1 MDYHRIDLDR
11 RDLEAIWCSVRNP
24 IYTAIAIGIGIVV
37 LLGYF
42 LQFDLLV
49 NLRIVLLEWATV
61 LVAVA
66 LLVGIVNLFIVHLQK
81 SAADQSNRVNSI
93 TLITSLTITL
103 LVAGWFGPTHPISLW
118 IFNYIQ
124 IPVEASLMAILAV
137 VLIYAGVRLLRRKPN
152 LLSIVFIAT
161 AVIILLMTG
170 PLFGIDIP
178 GLAELRIWIGK
189 VPAVAGA
196 RGILLGVSLGIVAA
210 GLRILMGADR
220 PYGGN

>member
-1 MDYHRIDLDR
+1 
-11 RDLEAIWCSVRNP
+11 VRNP
-24 IYTAIAIGIGIVV
+24 VYTAIAIGIGIVV

-81 SAADQSNRVNSI
+81 SAADQSNQVNSI
-93 TLITSLTITL
+93 TLITSLTVTL

-118 IFNYIQ
+118 MFNYIQ

>member
-1 MDYHRIDLDR
+1 
-11 RDLEAIWCSVRNP
+11 VRNLV
-24 IYTAIAIGIGIVV
+24 YTAIAIAVGLVI

-42 LQFDLLV
+42 IQLDLLV
-49 NLRIVLLEWATV
+49 NLRVVLLGWATQ
-61 LVAVA
+61 LAAIA
-66 LLVGIVNLFIVHLQK
+66 LLVGVVNLVSVHWRK
-81 SAADQSNRVNSI
+81 STSDHPNRVNSI
-93 TLITSLTITL
+93 VLIVAFVITL
-103 LVAGWFGPTHPISLW
+103 FVAGILGPTSPYSLW

-124 IPVEASLMAILAV
+124 IPIEGSLMAILTV

-161 AVIILLMTG
+161 AVVILLMTG

-196 RGILLGVSLGIVAA
+196 RGILLGVSLGVVAA
-210 GLRILMGADR
+210 GLRILIGADR

>member
-1 MDYHRIDLDR
+1 
-11 RDLEAIWCSVRNP
+11 VRNP
-24 IYTAIAIGIGIVV
+24 IYTAIAIGVGIVV

-49 NLRIVLLEWATV
+49 NLRIVLLEWATI
-61 LVAVA
+61 LVATA
-66 LLVGIVNLFIVHLQK
+66 LLIGVVNLFMVHWRK
-81 SAADQSNRVNSI
+81 STTDQPNRVNSI
-93 TLITSLTITL
+93 ALLAGLTITL
-103 LVAGWFGPTHPISLW
+103 VVAGWFGPTDQYSLW
-118 IFNYIQ
+118 IFNYIL
-124 IPVEASLMAILAV
+124 IPIEASLMGILAV

-161 AVIILLMTG
+161 AVVILLMSG

>member
-1 MDYHRIDLDR
+1 M
-11 RDLEAIWCSVRNP
+11 RNLVF
-24 IYTAIAIGIGIVV
+24 TAIAIAVGLVV
-37 LLGYF
+37 LIGYF
-42 LQFDLLV
+42 LQLDLLV
-49 NLRIVLLEWATV
+49 NLRVVLLEWATL

-66 LLVGIVNLFIVHLQK
+66 LLVGVVNLASVHWRR
-81 SAADQSNRVNSI
+81 SISDHPNRVNSI
-93 TLITSLTITL
+93 VLIVALAITL
-103 LVAGWFGPTHPISLW
+103 GVAGILGPTSPLSLW

-124 IPVEASLMAILAV
+124 IPIEGSLMAILAV

-161 AVIILLMTG
+161 AVVILLMSG

-196 RGILLGVSLGIVAA
+196 RGILLGISLGIVAA
-210 GLRILMGADR
+210 GLRILIGADR

>member
-1 MDYHRIDLDR
+1 MGIDCLDYPGCPSKT
-11 RDLEAIWCSVRNP
+11 IWSIVKNP
-24 IYTAIAIGIGIVV
+24 LYPAIAIGVGIVV

-42 LQFDLLV
+42 LQIDLLV
-49 NLRIVLLEWATV
+49 NVRITFLEWATI
-61 LVAVA
+61 LIGVA
-66 LLVGIVNLFIVHLQK
+66 LLVGVANLFMVHW
-81 SAADQSNRVNSI
+81 NRATSDHPNRYNSI
-93 TLITSLTITL
+93 ALLVGLVLTL
-103 LVAGWFGPTHPISLW
+103 LIVGYFGPTDPISVW

-124 IPVEASLMAILAV
+124 IPIEASLMALLSI

-152 LLSIVFIAT
+152 LLTIVFIAT
-161 AVIILLMTG
+161 AVVILLMSG

-196 RGILLGVSLGIVAA
+196 RGILLGISLGIIAA

>member
-1 MDYHRIDLDR
+1 
-11 RDLEAIWCSVRNP
+11 VRNLVF
-24 IYTAIAIGIGIVV
+24 TAIAIAVGLVV
-37 LLGYF
+37 LIGYF
-42 LQFDLLV
+42 LQLDLLV
-49 NLRIVLLEWATV
+49 NLRVVLLEWATL

-66 LLVGIVNLFIVHLQK
+66 LLVGVVNLASVHWRR
-81 SAADQSNRVNSI
+81 SISDHPNRVNSI
-93 TLITSLTITL
+93 VLIVALAITL
-103 LVAGWFGPTHPISLW
+103 GVAGILGPTSPLSLW

-124 IPVEASLMAILAV
+124 IPIEGSLMAILAV

-161 AVIILLMTG
+161 AVVILLMSG

-196 RGILLGVSLGIVAA
+196 RGILLGISLGIVAA
-210 GLRILMGADR
+210 GLRILIGADR

>member
-1 MDYHRIDLDR
+1 
-11 RDLEAIWCSVRNP
+11 VKNP
-24 IYTAIAIGIGIVV
+24 LYPAIAIGVGIVV

-42 LQFDLLV
+42 LQIDLLV
-49 NLRIVLLEWATV
+49 NIRITLLEWATI
-61 LVAVA
+61 LIGVA
-66 LLVGIVNLFIVHLQK
+66 LLVGVANLFMVHW
-81 SAADQSNRVNSI
+81 NRATSDYPNRYNSI
-93 TLITSLTITL
+93 ALLVGMVLTL
-103 LVAGWFGPTHPISLW
+103 LIVGYFGPTDPISVW

-124 IPVEASLMAILAV
+124 IPIEASLMALLSI

-152 LLSIVFIAT
+152 LLTIVFLAT
-161 AVIILLMTG
+161 AVVILLMSG

-196 RGILLGVSLGIVAA
+196 RGILLGISLGIIAA
-210 GLRILMGADR
+210 GLRILMGSDR

>member
-1 MDYHRIDLDR
+1 MDHHRIDLDR
-11 RDLEAIWCSVRNP
+11 RDLKAIWCSVRNP
-24 IYTAIAIGIGIVV
+24 VYTAIAIGIGIVV

-124 IPVEASLMAILAV
+124 IPVETSLMAILAV

-152 LLSIVFIAT
+152 LLSIIFIAT

>member
-1 MDYHRIDLDR
+1 VKNPLYP
-11 RDLEAIWCSVRNP
+11 AI
-24 IYTAIAIGIGIVV
+24 TIGVGIVV

-42 LQFDLLV
+42 LQIDLLV
-49 NLRIVLLEWATV
+49 NVRIIFLEWATI
-61 LVAVA
+61 LIGVA
-66 LLVGIVNLFIVHLQK
+66 LLVGVANLFMVHW
-81 SAADQSNRVNSI
+81 NRATSEHPNRYNSI
-93 TLITSLTITL
+93 AL
-103 LVAGWFGPTHPISLW
+103 LVGLILTMLVVGYFGPTDPISIW

-124 IPVEASLMAILAV
+124 IPIEASLMALLSI

-152 LLSIVFIAT
+152 LLTIVFIAT
-161 AVIILLMTG
+161 AVVILLMSG

-196 RGILLGVSLGIVAA
+196 RGILLGISLGIIAA
-210 GLRILMGADR
+210 GLRILMGTDR

>member
-1 MDYHRIDLDR
+1 M
-11 RDLEAIWCSVRNP
+11 RNP
-24 IYTAIAIGIGIVV
+24 LYPAVAIGVGIVV

-42 LQFDLLV
+42 LQIDLLV
-49 NLRIVLLEWATV
+49 NVRIMFLEWATI
-61 LVAVA
+61 LVGIA
-66 LLVGIVNLFIVHLQK
+66 LLVGVVNLLIVHWHK
-81 SAADQSNRVNSI
+81 ATSDHPNRYNSI
-93 TLITSLTITL
+93 ALLVGLFVTL
-103 LVAGWFGPTHPISLW
+103 LIVGYFGPTNPVSMW

-124 IPVEASLMAILAV
+124 IPIEASLMALLSI

-152 LLSIVFIAT
+152 LMTIVFIAT
-161 AVIILLMTG
+161 AVVILLMSG

-196 RGILLGVSLGIVAA
+196 RGIMLGISLGIIAA

-220 PYGGN
+220 PYGEN

>member
-1 MDYHRIDLDR
+1 M
-11 RDLEAIWCSVRNP
+11 RNLVF
-24 IYTAIAIGIGIVV
+24 TAIAIAVGLVV
-37 LLGYF
+37 LIGYF
-42 LQFDLLV
+42 IQLDLLV
-49 NLRIVLLEWATV
+49 NLRVVLLEWATL

-66 LLVGIVNLFIVHLQK
+66 LLVGVVNLVSVHWRRSISDHPK
-81 SAADQSNRVNSI
+81 RVNSMILIVALAI
-93 TLITSLTITL
+93 TLG
-103 LVAGWFGPTHPISLW
+103 VAGILGPTSPFSLW

-124 IPVEASLMAILAV
+124 IPIEGSLMAILAV

-161 AVIILLMTG
+161 AVVILLMTG

-196 RGILLGVSLGIVAA
+196 RGILLGISLGIVAA
-210 GLRILMGADR
+210 GLRILIGADR

>member
-1 MDYHRIDLDR
+1 M
-11 RDLEAIWCSVRNP
+11 RNLV
-24 IYTAIAIGIGIVV
+24 YTAIAIAVGMVV
-37 LLGYF
+37 LVGYF
-42 LQFDLLV
+42 LQLELLE
-49 NLRIVLLEWATV
+49 NLRIVLLKWATL

-66 LLVGIVNLFIVHLQK
+66 LLVGVTNLLSVHWRK
-81 SAADQSNRVNSI
+81 STSENPNRVNSI
-93 TLITSLTITL
+93 ALIVAMVITTG
-103 LVAGWFGPTHPISLW
+103 VAGFFGPTHPYSLW

-124 IPVEASLMAILAV
+124 IPIEGSLMAILAV

-161 AVIILLMTG
+161 AVVILLMTG

-178 GLAELRIWIGK
+178 PLDVLRIWIGK

-196 RGILLGVSLGIVAA
+196 RGILIGVSLGIVAA
-210 GLRILMGADR
+210 GLRILIGADR

>member
-1 MDYHRIDLDR
+1 
-11 RDLEAIWCSVRNP
+11 VRNP
-24 IYTAIAIGIGIVV
+24 VYTAIAIGIGIVV

-42 LQFDLLV
+42 LQFDLLI
-49 NLRIVLLEWATV
+49 NLRIVLLEWATI

-81 SAADQSNRVNSI
+81 SAADQQNRVYSI

-152 LLSIVFIAT
+152 LLSIIFIAT

-170 PLFGIDIP
+170 PLFGIAIP

>member
-1 MDYHRIDLDR
+1 M
-11 RDLEAIWCSVRNP
+11 RNLVF
-24 IYTAIAIGIGIVV
+24 TAIAIAVGLVV
-37 LLGYF
+37 LVGYF

-49 NLRIVLLEWATV
+49 DLRVVLLEWATL

-66 LLVGIVNLFIVHLQK
+66 LLVGVVNLVSVHWRRSISDHPK
-81 SAADQSNRVNSI
+81 RVNSI
-93 TLITSLTITL
+93 VLIVALVITL
-103 LVAGWFGPTHPISLW
+103 GIAGILGPTSPFSLW

-124 IPVEASLMAILAV
+124 IPIEGSLMAILSV

-161 AVIILLMTG
+161 AVVILLMTG

-196 RGILLGVSLGIVAA
+196 RVILLGISLGIFAA
-210 GLRILMGADR
+210 GLRILIGADR

>member
-1 MDYHRIDLDR
+1 
-11 RDLEAIWCSVRNP
+11 VRNP
-24 IYTAIAIGIGIVV
+24 VYTAIAIGIGIVV
-37 LLGYF
+37 LVGYF

-81 SAADQSNRVNSI
+81 SAADQSNQVNSI
-93 TLITSLTITL
+93 TLITSLTVTL